1 MKIAVI
7 GCGAMGSIY
16 AAFFAEAGHEVLAID
31 PYQAHVEAIN
41 STGLRI
47 DGPVGSR
54 TASSITAAPS
64 LSLIREKAAHID
76 LFILATK
83 AGNIEAAG
91 EQIAPFLG
99 PESLV
104 LTIQNGLG
112 AAQKLAAYI
121 PASQIMVGVADGF
134 GARMVGPGHIEHA
147 AMKLIRIGEMAGGL
161 TARLQNLSAVWQE
174 AGFSTEAFADIH
186 QLIWEKFL
194 CNVTFSGPCTV
205 FGVTVGEL
213 MQQGEH
219 WQIALCCT
227 KEAYAVGL
235 AEGINFRFDDPAAYV
250 QKFGAAVQGAKPSML
265 QDHQA
270 QKRSEISFINGMVP
284 VLGKKHGIETPYNRL
299 LCAVIRNREEDFP
312 IL

>member
-31 PYQAHVEAIN
+31 PYQDHIDVIN
-41 STGLRI
+41 RTGLRI
-47 DGPVGSR
+47 DGPSGSR
-54 TASSITAAPS
+54 MATSVSAAPS
-64 LSLIREKAAHID
+64 LSMMGEKATNID

-112 AAQKLAAYI
+112 AAQKLATYL

-161 TARLQNLSAVWQE
+161 TARVQNLSTLWQE

-205 FGVTVGEL
+205 FGATVGEL
-213 MQQGEH
+213 MQHGEH

-235 AEGINFRFDDPAAYV
+235 AEGISFRFDDPVTYV
-250 QKFGAAVQGAKPSML
+250 HKFGSAVQGARPSML
-265 QDHQA
+265 QDHLA
-270 QKRSEISFINGMVP
+270 QRRSEIGFINGMVP
-284 VLGKKHGIETPYNRL
+284 VLGEKHGIETPYNRL
-299 LCAVIRNREEDFP
+299 LCAVIRNREEGF
-312 IL
+312 L